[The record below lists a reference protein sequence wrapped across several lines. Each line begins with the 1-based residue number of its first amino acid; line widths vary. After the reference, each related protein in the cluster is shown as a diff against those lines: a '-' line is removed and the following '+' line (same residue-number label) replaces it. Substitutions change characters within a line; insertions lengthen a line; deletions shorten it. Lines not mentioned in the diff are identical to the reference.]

1 MRTMRA
7 AVFTEPGRALDI
19 VEGIEIDDPRPGEV
33 LVRISHCGVCHSDLS
48 IIDGAL
54 PYPVPAIL
62 GHEASGT
69 IAALGSDVTGLAEGD
84 RVVLSMR
91 PPCGHCYWCV
101 RNEPVLCAATAGPP
115 GGGAPRA
122 WHEGKSVTRGF
133 RLGAFAEYALVE
145 ASGVARVPA
154 AVPLDAAAVVGC
166 AIQTGIGSVTNVA
179 KTEPGATAAVIGVG
193 GVGLAVIQGLV
204 LSGAATIIGMD
215 PVPERRER
223 AVALGA
229 SIAFDS
235 ADDDLSQHVL
245 AATGGVGC
253 DYVFDTV
260 SSTKTTR
267 LASDLLRAGGKAVLI
282 GVTGEAQP
290 LGMSSMDLVMRQKSV
305 IGSFLGNCHSQRDLP
320 KYLALCCAGRL
331 DLKALV
337 TAIRPLSE
345 INTALS
351 DLRAGNGVRTV
362 LSI

>member
-1 MRTMRA
+1 MRA
-7 AVFTEPGRALDI
+7 AVFTEPGRALDV

-33 LVRISHCGVCHSDLS
+33 LVRIRHCGVCHSDLS
-48 IIDGAL
+48 IIDGGL

-69 IAALGSDVTGLAEGD
+69 IAALGSGVTGLAEGA

-101 RNEPVLCAATAGPP
+101 RNEPVLCAETAGPP
-115 GGGAPRA
+115 GSGEPRA
-122 WHEGKSVTRGF
+122 WLAGKPITRGF

-145 ASGVARVPA
+145 ASGVAQVPD

-179 KTEPGATAAVIGVG
+179 KTEPGATAAVIGLG

-204 LSGAATIIGMD
+204 LSGAATIIGID
-215 PVPERRER
+215 PVAERRDR
-223 AVALGA
+223 AVGLGA
-229 SIAFDS
+229 TLAIDS
-235 ADDDLSQHVL
+235 ADADVSQRVL
-245 AATGGVGC
+245 AATGRIGC

-260 SSTKTTR
+260 SSTLTTK
-267 LASDLLRAGGKAVLI
+267 LASGMARAGGKVVLI

-290 LGMSSMDLVMRQKSV
+290 LGLSSMDLVMRQKSV
-305 IGSFLGNCHSQRDLP
+305 VGSFLGNCHSQRDLP
-320 KYLALCCAGRL
+320 KYLTLCSAGRL

-337 TAIRPLSE
+337 TAVRPLSE
-345 INTALS
+345 INIALA

-362 LSI
+362 LSM

>member
-1 MRTMRA
+1 MRAMRA
-7 AVFTEPGRALDI
+7 AVFTQAGRALDI

-33 LVRISHCGVCHSDLS
+33 LVRIRHCGVCHSDLS
-48 IIDGAL
+48 IIDGGL

-69 IAALGSDVTGLAEGD
+69 VAALGSGVTGLTEGD

-101 RNEPVLCAATAGPP
+101 RNEPVLCAETAGPP
-115 GGGAPRA
+115 GGGEPRA
-122 WHEGKSVTRGF
+122 WHAGKPVTRGF

-145 ASGVARVPA
+145 ASGVARVPD
-154 AVPLDAAAVVGC
+154 AVPLDVAAVVGC
-166 AIQTGIGSVTNVA
+166 AVQTGIGSVTNVA
-179 KTEPGATAAVIGVG
+179 KTELGATAAVIGLG

-204 LSGAATIIGMD
+204 LSGAATIIGVD
-215 PVPERRER
+215 PVTERRER
-223 AVALGA
+223 AIAVGA
-229 SIAFDS
+229 TVAFDS
-235 ADDDLSQHVL
+235 GDADLQPRVL
-245 AATGGVGC
+245 AATGRIGC

-305 IGSFLGNCHSQRDLP
+305 VGSFLGNCHSQRDLP
-320 KYLALCCAGRL
+320 KYLTLCSAGRL

-345 INTALS
+345 INVALS
-351 DLRAGNGVRTV
+351 ELRAGKGVRTV

>member
-1 MRTMRA
+1 MRAMRA
-7 AVFTEPGRALDI
+7 AVFTQSGRALDI
-19 VEGIEIDDPRPGEV
+19 IEGVRIDDPRPGEV
-33 LVRISHCGVCHSDLS
+33 LVRIRHCGVCHSDLS

-54 PYPVPAIL
+54 PFPTPAIL

-69 IAALGSDVTGLAEGD
+69 IAALGSGVTGLAEGD

-101 RNEPVLCAATAGPP
+101 RNEPVLCAETAGPP
-115 GGGAPRA
+115 GSGEPRA
-122 WHEGKSVTRGF
+122 WHEGKPIMRGF

-145 ASGVARVPA
+145 ASGVALVPDG
-154 AVPLDAAAVVGC
+154 VPLDAAAVVGC

-179 KTEPGATAAVIGVG
+179 KTEAGATAAVVGLG

-204 LSGAATIIGMD
+204 LSGAATIMAID
-215 PVPERRER
+215 PVAERRDR
-223 AVALGA
+223 AIALGA
-229 SIAFDS
+229 TLTFDS
-235 ADDDLSQHVL
+235 ADADLSRRVA
-245 AATGGVGC
+245 AATGGIGC

-260 SSTKTTR
+260 SSTQTTQ
-267 LASDLLRAGGKAVLI
+267 LACGILRAGGKAVLI
-282 GVTGEAQP
+282 GVTGDPQP
-290 LGMSSMDLVMRQKSV
+290 LGISSMDLVMRQKSV

-320 KYLALCCAGRL
+320 KYLTLCSAGRL

-345 INTALS
+345 INIAMAE
-351 DLRAGNGVRTV
+351 LRAGKGVRTV

>member
-1 MRTMRA
+1 MRGMRA
-7 AVFTEPGRALDI
+7 AIFTGPGRALDI
-19 VEGIEIDDPRPGEV
+19 VEMIDIDDPRPGEV
-33 LVRISHCGVCHSDLS
+33 LVRIRYCGVCHSDLS

-54 PYPVPAIL
+54 PFPVPAIL

-69 IAALGSDVTGLAEGD
+69 IAAVGSDVTDLAEGA

-101 RNEPVLCAATAGPP
+101 RNEPVLCAETAGPP
-115 GGGAPRA
+115 GSGEPRA
-122 WHEGKSVTRGF
+122 WHAGKPVTRGF

-145 ASGVARVPA
+145 ASGVAQVPD
-154 AVPLDAAAVVGC
+154 AVPLDAAALVGC

-179 KTEPGATAAVIGVG
+179 KTEPGATAAVVGLG

-204 LSGAATIIGMD
+204 LSGAGTIIGID
-215 PVPERRER
+215 PGAERRER
-223 AVALGA
+223 AIKLGA
-229 SIAFDS
+229 TAAFDS
-235 ADDDLSQHVL
+235 ADADLPQRVL
-245 AATGGVGC
+245 AAVGRIGC

-260 SSTKTTR
+260 SSTQTTR
-267 LASDLLRAGGKAVLI
+267 VASDISRAGGKVVLI

-290 LGMSSMDLVMRQKSV
+290 LGISSMDLVMRQKSIV
-305 IGSFLGNCHSQRDLP
+305 GSFLGNCHSQRDLP
-320 KYLALCCAGRL
+320 KYLNLCSAGRL

-351 DLRAGNGVRTV
+351 ELRAGKGVRTV

>member
-1 MRTMRA
+1 MRAMRA
-7 AVFTEPGRALDI
+7 AVFTQPGRALDI

-33 LVRISHCGVCHSDLS
+33 LVRVRHCGVCHSDLS

-54 PYPVPAIL
+54 PFPVPAIL

-69 IAALGSDVTGLAEGD
+69 IVAMGSGVTGLAEGD

-101 RNEPVLCAATAGPP
+101 RNEPVLCAETAGAP
-115 GGGAPRA
+115 GSGEPRA
-122 WHEGKSVTRGF
+122 WHAGKPITRGF

-145 ASGVARVPA
+145 ASGVALVPD

-179 KTEPGATAAVIGVG
+179 QTEAGATAAVIGLG

-204 LSGAATIIGMD
+204 LSGAATIIGID
-215 PVPERRER
+215 PMAERRDR
-223 AVALGA
+223 AIGLGA
-229 SIAFDS
+229 TLTFDAGD
-235 ADDDLSQHVL
+235 ADLPRRVS
-245 AATGGVGC
+245 AATGRIGC

-260 SSTKTTR
+260 SSTQTTR
-267 LASDLLRAGGKAVLI
+267 VASDILRAGGKVVLI
-282 GVTGEAQP
+282 GVTGDPQP

-320 KYLALCCAGRL
+320 KYLALCSAGRL

-351 DLRAGNGVRTV
+351 ELRAGKGVRTV

>member
-1 MRTMRA
+1 MRA
-7 AVFTEPGRALDI
+7 AVFNQSGRPLDI
-19 VEGIEIDDPRPGEV
+19 VDGIEIDDPRPGEV
-33 LVRISHCGVCHSDLS
+33 LVRIRHCGVCHSDLS

-69 IAALGSDVTGLAEGD
+69 IAALGPGVTGLAEGA

-101 RNEPVLCAATAGPP
+101 RNESVLCAETAGPP
-115 GGGAPRA
+115 GSGEPRT
-122 WHEGKSVTRGF
+122 WHAGKPITRGF

-145 ASGVARVPA
+145 ASGVAQVPD

-179 KTEPGATAAVIGVG
+179 KTEPGATAAVIGLG

-204 LSGAATIIGMD
+204 LSGAATIVGID
-215 PVPERRER
+215 PVAERRER
-223 AVALGA
+223 AIALGA
-229 SIAFDS
+229 TVAFASRD
-235 ADDDLSQHVL
+235 ADLSQRVL
-245 AATGGVGC
+245 TATGRIGC

-260 SSTKTTR
+260 SSTQTTQ
-267 LASDLLRAGGKAVLI
+267 LASAILRAGGKVVLI

-305 IGSFLGNCHSQRDLP
+305 VGSFLGNCHSQRDLP
-320 KYLALCCAGRL
+320 KYLTLCSAGRL

-345 INTALS
+345 INIAMAE
-351 DLRAGNGVRTV
+351 LRAGKGVRTV

>member
-1 MRTMRA
+1 MRSMRA

-33 LVRISHCGVCHSDLS
+33 LVRIRHCGVCHSDLS
-48 IIDGAL
+48 IIDGGL

-69 IAALGSDVTGLAEGD
+69 IAALGSGVTGLAEDD

-115 GGGAPRA
+115 GSGEPRA
-122 WHEGKSVTRGF
+122 WHAGKPITRGF

-145 ASGVARVPA
+145 ASGVARVPD

-179 KTEPGATAAVIGVG
+179 RTEPGATAAVIGLG
-193 GVGLAVIQGLV
+193 GVGLAVIQGLM
-204 LSGAATIIGMD
+204 LSGAATIIGID
-215 PVPERRER
+215 PVTERRNR
-223 AVALGA
+223 AIGLGA
-229 SIAFDS
+229 TLAFDS
-235 ADDDLSQHVL
+235 ADADLAQHVL
-245 AATGGVGC
+245 AATGRIGC

-260 SSTKTTR
+260 SSTLTTR
-267 LASDLLRAGGKAVLI
+267 LASGMARAGGKVVLI

-290 LGMSSMDLVMRQKSV
+290 LGLSSMDLVMRQKSV
-305 IGSFLGNCHSQRDLP
+305 VGSFLGNCHSQRDLP
-320 KYLALCCAGRL
+320 KYLTLCSAGRL

-337 TAIRPLSE
+337 TAVRPLSE
-345 INTALS
+345 INIALA
-351 DLRAGNGVRTV
+351 DLRAGKGVRTV
-362 LSI
+362 LSM

>member
-1 MRTMRA
+1 MRA
-7 AVFTEPGRALDI
+7 AVFNQSGRPLDI
-19 VEGIEIDDPRPGEV
+19 VDGIEIDDPRPGEV
-33 LVRISHCGVCHSDLS
+33 LVRIRHCGVCHSDLS

-69 IAALGSDVTGLAEGD
+69 IAALGPGVTGLAEGAS
-84 RVVLSMR
+84 VVLSMR

-101 RNEPVLCAATAGPP
+101 RNESVLCAETAGPP
-115 GGGAPRA
+115 GSGEPRT
-122 WHEGKSVTRGF
+122 WHAGKPITRGF

-145 ASGVARVPA
+145 ASGVAQVPD

-179 KTEPGATAAVIGVG
+179 KTEPGATAAVIGLG

-204 LSGAATIIGMD
+204 LSGAATIVGID
-215 PVPERRER
+215 PVAERRER
-223 AVALGA
+223 AIALGA
-229 SIAFDS
+229 TVAFASRD
-235 ADDDLSQHVL
+235 ADLSQRVL
-245 AATGGVGC
+245 TATGRIGC

-260 SSTKTTR
+260 SSTQTTQ
-267 LASDLLRAGGKAVLI
+267 LASAILRAGGKVVLI

-305 IGSFLGNCHSQRDLP
+305 VGSFLGNCHSQRDLP
-320 KYLALCCAGRL
+320 KYLTLCSAGRL

-345 INTALS
+345 INIAMAE
-351 DLRAGNGVRTV
+351 LRAGKGVRTV

>member
-1 MRTMRA
+1 MRSMRA
-7 AVFTEPGRALDI
+7 AVFTEPGRPLDI

-33 LVRISHCGVCHSDLS
+33 LVRIRHCGVCHSDLS
-48 IIDGAL
+48 IIDGVL

-69 IAALGSDVTGLAEGD
+69 IAALGSGVTGLAEGA

-101 RNEPVLCAATAGPP
+101 RNEPVLCVETAGPP
-115 GGGAPRA
+115 GSGEPRA
-122 WHEGKSVTRGF
+122 WHAGKPVTRGF

-145 ASGVARVPA
+145 ASGVAQVPD

-179 KTEPGATAAVIGVG
+179 KAEPGATAAVIGLG
-193 GVGLAVIQGLV
+193 GVGLAVIQGLA
-204 LSGAATIIGMD
+204 LSGAATIIGID
-215 PVPERRER
+215 PVGERRNR
-223 AVALGA
+223 AIGLGA
-229 SIAFDS
+229 TLAFDS
-235 ADDDLSQHVL
+235 ADADLAQRVL
-245 AATGGVGC
+245 AATGRIGC

-260 SSTKTTR
+260 SSTQTTR
-267 LASDLLRAGGKAVLI
+267 VASAMARAGGKVVLI

-290 LGMSSMDLVMRQKSV
+290 LGLSSMDLVMRQKSV
-305 IGSFLGNCHSQRDLP
+305 VGSFLGNCHSQRDLP
-320 KYLALCCAGRL
+320 RYLALCSTGRL

-337 TAIRPLSE
+337 TATRPLSE
-345 INTALS
+345 INIAMS
-351 DLRAGNGVRTV
+351 ELRAGKGVRTV